1 EREAHLRLRNL
12 NALRQAAMRHEKNER
27 AFFER
32 LGTISDRYEAS
43 PDFTEYSAVS
53 NIGYGFIQQHDFP
66 GVAIDE
72 NLQDVN
78 QIQLYHGAPYIF
90 TFGDVDRHN

>member
-1 EREAHLRLRNL
+1 
-12 NALRQAAMRHEKNER
+12 
-27 AFFER
+27 
-32 LGTISDRYEAS
+32 
-43 PDFTEYSAVS
+43 VS

>member
-1 EREAHLRLRNL
+1 
-12 NALRQAAMRHEKNER
+12 
-27 AFFER
+27 
-32 LGTISDRYEAS
+32 
-43 PDFTEYSAVS
+43 
-53 NIGYGFIQQHDFP
+53 
-66 GVAIDE
+66 